1 MNDKIHKALGIFL
14 DAMRP
19 FVVGFLQQ
27 HFPNE
32 PWERLYFSRLK
43 APKRATWNQALK
55 AQGENQSCISLIDY
69 NNLTDFAPG
78 FKQELGIE
86 FGLPDKANKF
96 ISYLQEL
103 KDIRNKCNHYQVLD
117 NEEIDGAYLYIK
129 QAAKLMKMDELVS
142 EIDNIKNQEQPM
154 AQPVQAMAPPMQTAA
169 VTMREDAPIPAWF
182 TNVYPHYDIRNGVL
196 DESIFA
202 ANLGEVALGIGQEV
216 YNNPTIFFEKP
227 ISLPDFET
235 LPTGW
240 FVH

>member
-32 PWERLYFSRLK
+32 PWEGLYFSRLK
-43 APKRATWNQALK
+43 VPKRATWNQALK

-69 NNLTDFAPG
+69 NNLTDFALG

-86 FGLPDKANKF
+86 FGTPDKANKF

-129 QAAKLMKMDELVS
+129 QVAKLMKWMNWSV
-142 EIDNIKNQEQPM
+142 K
-154 AQPVQAMAPPMQTAA
+154 
-169 VTMREDAPIPAWF
+169 
-182 TNVYPHYDIRNGVL
+182 
-196 DESIFA
+196 
-202 ANLGEVALGIGQEV
+202 
-216 YNNPTIFFEKP
+216 
-227 ISLPDFET
+227 
-235 LPTGW
+235 
-240 FVH
+240 